1 MDTKELCQEN
11 MTRAMSGFQK
21 PSDYCLIVM
30 WKANLSASVVSQFG
44 ARSGKAEE
52 VSKNQ
57 SL

>member
-1 MDTKELCQEN
+1 
-11 MTRAMSGFQK
+11 MTRAMSGFQR

-44 ARSGKAEE
+44 TRSGKAEE